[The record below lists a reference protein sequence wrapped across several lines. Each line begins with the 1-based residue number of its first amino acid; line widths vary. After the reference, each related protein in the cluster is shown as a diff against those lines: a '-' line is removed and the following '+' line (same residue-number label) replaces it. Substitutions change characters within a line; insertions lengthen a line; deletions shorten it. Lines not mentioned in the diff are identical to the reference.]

1 MSPVTQSTGIPSTD
15 HYHQGMTSSALAS
28 LEEQSV
34 PSGFRSVQMGGPFIA
49 ANGPLYA
56 RLDGKRLQMGFRVEA
71 RHTNPLGMCHGGMLA
86 TFADMVLPM
95 ACLYQIQGE
104 RRFLPTISLQTDF
117 LSPALVGAWVQ
128 GEGELLRTTR
138 NMVFAQGL
146 VRADGEVA
154 LRISAIFKRGPVMDD
169 GLGDDPLQLR

>member
-1 MSPVTQSTGIPSTD
+1 MSAITLSTNTP
-15 HYHQGMTSSALAS
+15 
-28 LEEQSV
+28 
-34 PSGFRSVQMGGPFIA
+34 PGFRPVQMGGPFIA

-56 RLDGKRLQMGFRVEA
+56 RREGTRLQMGFRVEE

-86 TFADMVLPM
+86 TFGDMVLPM
-95 ACLYQIQGE
+95 ACLYQIAGE
-104 RRFLPTISLQTDF
+104 RRFLPTISLQIDY
-117 LSPALVGAWVQ
+117 LAPALLGAWVQ
-128 GEGELLRTTR
+128 CEGELLRTTR

-169 GLGDDPLQLR
+169 SLGDDPLQLR